1 MMDRM
6 RQTRCS
12 TAAAVNRAKGTGRRM
27 LRFESIDQMMGE
39 VDRLVE
45 AERAGLLNRVG
56 NWTLGQTLNHLAV
69 WAEYSYTGVPLKL
82 PLYIRWFLRLRKRRM
97 LYGPMRP
104 GVRLPGVGGGTLAT
118 EPMPVDEAL
127 ERLRRVMNRLKT
139 EPPTIPDTR
148 FGWLTHEEAI
158 AINLRHAELHLG
170 FLIPDC
176 DIPKGS

>member
-1 MMDRM
+1 AAGERCRSPQEVAGRSGGAREQVERPPVREGGMTDLM
-6 RQTRCS
+6 RKTRSS
-12 TAAAVNRAKGTGRRM
+12 TGGAADRAKGTGRRM

-45 AERAGLLNRVG
+45 AERAGLLKRVG

-82 PLYIRWFLRLRKRRM
+82 PFYIRWFLRLRKRRM

-118 EPMPVDEAL
+118 EPMPMDEAL
-127 ERLRRVMNRLKT
+127 ERLRRVMN
-139 EPPTIPDTR
+139 
-148 FGWLTHEEAI
+148 
-158 AINLRHAELHLG
+158 
-170 FLIPDC
+170 
-176 DIPKGS
+176 